1 MGKHET
7 ITAEIDADIYADVEA
22 AVSAGEFSSVAE
34 AVALIVGEWSADRRT
49 DNHKA
54 ESPEFI
60 AYAKALIEESRRDPR
75 PSIPADV
82 VFAELRARY
91 SDPA

>member
-7 ITAEIDADIYADVEA
+7 ITAEIDEDIYADVEA
-22 AVSAGEFSSVAE
+22 AVAAGEFASVAE
-34 AVALIVGEWSADRRT
+34 ALAAIVGEWSAERRLEEPQVET
-49 DNHKA
+49 
-54 ESPEFI
+54 PEFV
-60 AYAKALIEESRRDPR
+60 AYARAMIEESRRDPR
-75 PSIPADV
+75 PSIPADI

>member
-7 ITAEIDADIYADVEA
+7 ITAEIGADIYADVEA
-22 AVSAGEFSSVAE
+22 AVAAGEFASVGDAL
-34 AVALIVGEWSADRRT
+34 ALIVGEWAADRRAEARP
-49 DNHKA
+49 A
-54 ESPEFI
+54 ESPEFV

>member
-7 ITAEIDADIYADVEA
+7 ITAEIDEDIYADVEA
-22 AVSAGEFSSVAE
+22 AVAAGEFASVADAL
-34 AVALIVGEWSADRRT
+34 AVIVSEWAVERRSEEPRT
-49 DNHKA
+49 
-54 ESPEFI
+54 ETPEFV
-60 AYAKALIEESRRDPR
+60 AYAKAMIEDSRRDPR

-82 VFAELRARY
+82 VFAEHRARY

>member
-7 ITAEIDADIYADVEA
+7 ITAEIDEDIYADVEA
-22 AVSAGEFSSVAE
+22 AVAAGEFAS
-34 AVALIVGEWSADRRT
+34 VGEALAMIVSVWAVERR
-49 DNHKA
+49 A
-54 ESPEFI
+54 EERPVETPEFI